1 MRKNIRIKD
10 IALRAGV
17 SIGTVDRV
25 LHKRGEVS
33 VETKAKIQQII
44 DELDYRPNLLASSL
58 ASKRSIL
65 FASLIPRAVSEDS
78 YWIKPQMG
86 IEKAMGQIRA
96 YGVKIQQ
103 FYFEMDNSASFSAEA
118 DKLIQSSPDGVMLA
132 PWAKREA
139 LQLTRKLDERK
150 IPYIFID
157 AALLEAHP
165 ISFVAQSSFDSGFLA
180 AKLLDWGTL
189 EESLVLLIHV
199 ARELDNA
206 SHLQQRERGFMHYFE
221 NKKSSRRIV
230 TMEISG
236 NGDEIVKHLE
246 ELGIEPCD
254 VKGLFVTNSKVHLA
268 AECFKSLC
276 AEPKIVGYD
285 LIPQNVKLLKE
296 GKIDFLICQKPEVQG
311 FQAIH
316 LLFDFLVKKEKIKK
330 ENYTSIDLITKENID
345 FYNAF

>member
-33 VETKAKIQQII
+33 DETKAKIQQII

-58 ASKRSIL
+58 ASKKSIL
-65 FASLIPRAVSEDS
+65 FATLIPKAVSADS

-86 IEKAMGQIRA
+86 VDKAMGQIRA

-103 FYFEMDNSASFSAEA
+103 FNFEMDNSASFSAEA
-118 DKLIQSSPDGVMLA
+118 EKLLQCTPDGVMLA

-139 LQLTRKLDERK
+139 LQLTKKLDERK

-157 AALLEAHP
+157 ATLQEAHP

-180 AKLLDWGTL
+180 AKLLDWGTP
-189 EESLVLLIHV
+189 ENSLVLLIHV

-206 SHLQQRERGFMHYFE
+206 SHLQQREKGFLRYFE
-221 NKKSSRRIV
+221 EKNSSHRIV
-230 TMEISG
+230 KMEVSG
-236 NGDEIVKHLE
+236 NGDEIVGHLS
-246 ELGIEPCD
+246 ELGINPCD
-254 VKGLFVTNSKVHLA
+254 VKGLFVTNSKVHMA
-268 AECFKSLC
+268 ADCFRSLC

-285 LIPQNVKLLKE
+285 LIPQNVAMLKE
-296 GKIDFLICQKPEVQG
+296 GQIDFLICQKPEVQG
-311 FQAIH
+311 FHAIH
-316 LLFDFLVKKEKIKK
+316 LLFDHLVKKEKIKK
-330 ENYTSIDLITKENID
+330 ENFTSIDLITKENIN
-345 FYNAF
+345 FYNAL